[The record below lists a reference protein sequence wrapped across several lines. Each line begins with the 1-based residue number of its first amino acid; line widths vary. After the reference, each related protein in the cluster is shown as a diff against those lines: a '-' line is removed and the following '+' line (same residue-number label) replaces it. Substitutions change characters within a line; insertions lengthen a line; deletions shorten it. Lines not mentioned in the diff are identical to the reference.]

1 MSTPLR
7 FGVYCDLQNIPGADH
22 HQTTWDVMNLIENAD
37 QNGYEYYCLIEHHF
51 FENFSISANPLAL
64 FSAAAQRTQN
74 IRFRTVCHTLP
85 LHNPMILAGE
95 IAAADILTNGRIECG
110 IGRGHGWLYKPA
122 SIPHRESPGRYKES
136 MEILVKAWTEETF
149 SYDGEF
155 YSVKDVSVVPKPVQK
170 PHPKIYMTGTGGSTF
185 GIAGANGWGIFLG
198 GIAPFEA
205 FKPGRDIYL
214 EACKKHGQEPDFGYS
229 RVVHIADDMDTA
241 RREAAD
247 AVKRFFG
254 LANEA
259 MATLQD
265 DATKQ
270 ALIEGGYQFYTT
282 PAMLEL
288 GKMSADDIIDSGLA
302 FVGTA
307 ESVTRQLE
315 DFHAEA
321 GFNEF
326 CIISAF
332 GGLDTNLARRNQERF
347 ANEVRPGFE

>member
-1 MSTPLR
+1 MATPLR

-22 HQTTWDVMNLIENAD
+22 HQTTWDIMALIENAD
-37 QNGYEYYCLIEHHF
+37 QHGYEYYCLIEHHF

-64 FSAAAQRTQN
+64 FSAAAQRTDN

-110 IGRGHGWLYKPA
+110 IGRGHGWLYNPA
-122 SIPHRESPGRYKES
+122 SIPHRESPGRYQES
-136 MEILVKAWTEETF
+136 MEILIKAWTEERF
-149 SYDGEF
+149 SYSGEY
-155 YSVKDVSVVPKPVQK
+155 YSVEDVSVVPKPIQK
-170 PHPKIYMTGTGGSTF
+170 PHPKVFMTGTSGSAF
-185 GIAGANGWGIFLG
+185 SIAGAQGWGIFLG

-205 FKPGRDIYL
+205 FKPALEVYL
-214 EACKKHGQEPDFGYS
+214 DACHSHGTQPDVGYS
-229 RVVHIADDMDTA
+229 RVVYIADDLDSA
-241 RREAAD
+241 RREAGE
-247 AVKRFFG
+247 AVVKFFS

-270 ALIEGGYQFYTT
+270 SLLEGGYGFYTT
-282 PAMLEL
+282 DALLEL
-288 GKMSADDIIDSGLA
+288 GRMSADDIIDSGLA

-315 DFHAEA
+315 DFHGEV

-326 CIISAF
+326 CLISAF
-332 GGLDTNLARRNQERF
+332 GGIDTHLARRTQERF
-347 ANEVRPGFE
+347 AREVRPGFE